1 MADAPRID
9 WKSARVS
16 PLDHSLSV
24 GFEGDAPAHW
34 LHEFAF
40 VVVRRNREVRSGW
53 GKIDLH
59 DDDRMEIHVSEVEEG
74 SEQDLKYALDALVR
88 QATERLAREAE
99 DKARLEQEVE
109 QWRADSKRMTERFR
123 SS

>member
-1 MADAPRID
+1 
-9 WKSARVS
+9 
-16 PLDHSLSV
+16 
-24 GFEGDAPAHW
+24 
-34 LHEFAF
+34 
-40 VVVRRNREVRSGW
+40 
-53 GKIDLH
+53 
-59 DDDRMEIHVSEVEEG
+59 MEIHVSEVEEG